1 VSKAKACGPK
11 SPLVPASVPVV
22 TLSSVEIPME
32 VCDSEIV
39 VITDVVPLVP
49 NLLETTADALVHLFA
64 FHPSMSWDELLALVE
79 AKASAKGVAIPIARK
94 PLSFSTVA
102 RREATVQAGI
112 SFSDAAKNASTP
124 QGAWSQVRAKR
135 NHSAHKADKF
145 SPKKWAERS
154 ASQKRATVVETG
166 RLELPDLKVVHV
178 RGFKVSPD
186 NPVTVLRDLIREEF
200 HFDTSSIWNLSGRAY
215 TQIVELVVVKAQVP
229 ALLAAFVDNKLGLQI
244 STGYDPR
251 RPDKVETEAVALGNF
266 KTRVDR
272 EISRINRALAHNHY
286 MATVSKLRHVVNP

>member
-1 VSKAKACGPK
+1 
-11 SPLVPASVPVV
+11 
-22 TLSSVEIPME
+22 M
-32 VCDSEIV
+32 
-39 VITDVVPLVP
+39 
-49 NLLETTADALVHLFA
+49 
-64 FHPSMSWDELLALVE
+64 
-79 AKASAKGVAIPIARK
+79 
-94 PLSFSTVA
+94 A
-102 RREATVQAGI
+102 RREVTVQAGM
-112 SFSDAAKNASTP
+112 SFSDAAKNAPTP
-124 QGAWSQVRAKR
+124 QGAWSQVGAKR

-166 RLELPDLKVVHV
+166 RMELPDLKVVHV

-229 ALLAAFVDNKLGLQI
+229 ALLASFVGNTFGLQI

-251 RPDKVETEAVALGNF
+251 RPDKVETEAVALINF

-272 EISRINRALAHNHY
+272 EISRIYRALSNNHY
-286 MATVSKLRHVVNP
+286 LVTVNKLHHVVKFLEAFRDGHSNEPVVKPPPLPYYVSAFADVSVVSEDPISTADLYMSV